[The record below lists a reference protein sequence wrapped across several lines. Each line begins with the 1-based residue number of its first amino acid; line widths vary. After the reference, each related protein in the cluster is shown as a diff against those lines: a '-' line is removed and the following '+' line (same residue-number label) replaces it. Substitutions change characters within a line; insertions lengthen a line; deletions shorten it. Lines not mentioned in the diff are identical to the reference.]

1 MRKALLTFVV
11 LVFFAEPALAGKPL
25 RSFTIIVTN
34 PKCGSGDEWFD
45 IAKLKIGAG
54 IFPPGRAVI
63 VGYQLWS
70 KFMSAA
76 SYVMVGKTQPYGDAI
91 TEYLYGTAYT
101 SMIFYPAGT
110 GFPFDPAEAPPT
122 GQLHIHYTCSV
133 DDKAASFGV
142 TLVYTLDSDP
152 SF

>member
-1 MRKALLTFVV
+1 MRKALLTFVA
-11 LVFFAEPALAGKPL
+11 LASLAEPAFAGKPL
-25 RSFTIIVTN
+25 RSFTIIVEN
-34 PKCGSGDEWFD
+34 LKCGGRDEWFD
-45 IAKLKIGAG
+45 LAKLQIGAG
-54 IFPPGRAVI
+54 IFPPGPAVI

-70 KFMSAA
+70 TFMSAD

-91 TEYLYGTAYT
+91 TEYLYGPART
-101 SMIFYPAGT
+101 SMIFYPPGT

-122 GQLHIHYTCSV
+122 GQLHIHYACSPG
-133 DDKAASFGV
+133 DKAASFGV

>member
-1 MRKALLTFVV
+1 MRRVFLTFVA
-11 LVFFAEPALAGKPL
+11 LAFLAEPAFAGKPL
-25 RSFTIIVTN
+25 RSFTIITEN
-34 PKCGSGDEWFD
+34 LKCGIGDEWFD
-45 IAKLKIGAG
+45 MAKRQIDAG
-54 IFPPGRAVI
+54 IFPPGPAVI

-70 KFMSAA
+70 KFMSAD

-91 TEYLYGTAYT
+91 TEYLHGTAYT

-122 GQLHIHYTCSV
+122 GQLHVHYACTS
-133 DDKAASFGV
+133 DDKAASLGV